1 MHFISTSFL
10 YDHSWTHVVIGMW
23 HKYPHPHCSHV
34 QAIDTVDRSVDP
46 KTGIIRTERIIGCKQ
61 KAPMWIVKLFG
72 GSEDAF
78 VREISFIDPATQTA
92 SVTSVNLSL
101 SQFAT
106 CLERIQYT
114 PSQGGRTTFA
124 QSAEIQTR
132 MNMWRTAADK
142 LENFLAERFKQNA
155 HLGRAAFTDVLSTM
169 WEAKQRQAAMA

>member
-1 MHFISTSFL
+1 M
-10 YDHSWTHVVIGMW
+10 
-23 HKYPHPHCSHV
+23 
-34 QAIDTVDRSVDP
+34 
-46 KTGIIRTERIIGCKQ
+46 
-61 KAPMWIVKLFG
+61 
-72 GSEDAF
+72 
-78 VREISFIDPATQTA
+78 REISFIDPATQTA

-169 WEAKQRQAAMA
+169 WEAKQQQAAMI